1 MLFLIFFLYLEKEK
15 DAEREGKREGLRTK
29 EIFVERARGA
39 KRGVALSD
47 NPLVQSSCV
56 RLFTAPVRLRDAS
69 DAREF

>member
-15 DAEREGKREGLRTK
+15 DAEREGKREGLRAK

-56 RLFTAPVRLRDAS
+56 HPIVYCAGAS
-69 DAREF
+69 SRCIRRA